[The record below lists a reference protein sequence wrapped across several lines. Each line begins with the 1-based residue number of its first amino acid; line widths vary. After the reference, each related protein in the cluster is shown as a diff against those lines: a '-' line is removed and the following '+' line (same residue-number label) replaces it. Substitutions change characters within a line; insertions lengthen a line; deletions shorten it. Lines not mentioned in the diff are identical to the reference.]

1 MVTRSSIV
9 RKVGEV
15 IRKVCNP
22 LVRDFHEIQRLQGYQ
37 NLSSFV
43 QVTHERV
50 RSKLL
55 FELDSYNAATG
66 SRYELVVFPID
77 GRENF
82 FRGISDFTVSVLIK
96 KDGKA
101 FASVVELPM
110 THTTFYA
117 ELSSGAYLEDLGGTM
132 RLKIK
137 NCVAFDITKIVVF
150 LDYMENRLDLVGRRM
165 LGCDSLAACYVASC
179 RGDALLLKVG
189 DVNPELLS
197 LIRLLI
203 AESGG
208 KELRFQDVV
217 LFAHLDLCEKF
228 KQLLG
233 VTQ

>member
-1 MVTRSSIV
+1 MRSSIV
-9 RKVGEV
+9 RKVSEA

-43 QVTHERV
+43 HVTHERV

-55 FELDSYNAATG
+55 FELDSYNAAG

-77 GRENF
+77 GKENF
-82 FRGISDFTVSVLIK
+82 FRGISDFAVSVLIK

-101 FASVVELPM
+101 FACVVELPM
-110 THTTFYA
+110 THTTFFA

-137 NCVAFDITKIVVF
+137 NCVAFDLTKAVVF
-150 LDYMENRLDLVGRRM
+150 LDYMENRLNLIGRRM
-165 LGCDSLAACYVASC
+165 LGCDSLAACYVASS

-189 DVNPELLS
+189 DVNPELLL

-208 KELRFQDVV
+208 KELWFEDVV

-228 KQLLG
+228 RQLLG
-233 VTQ
+233 ATQ